1 MAAQKQ
7 LDGEGTIRTCGKCGK
22 EFTGVF
28 HPYSNKFCEDCGWN
42 KEEEYRER
50 QNVWAL
56 QDAQEDDDCY
66 E

>member
-7 LDGEGTIRTCGKCGK
+7 LDGEGTIRKCLKCGK
-22 EFTGVF
+22 EFTDCY
-28 HPYSNKFCEDCGWN
+28 HPHSHKFCEECGWE
-42 KEEEYRER
+42 KEGEYRER